1 MQTKPI
7 LLFFL
12 LFLTFQLF
20 GQRYAEGIVTEP
32 DGTPLSGV
40 SIQAKGLL
48 VSVLTDA
55 EGRFK
60 MQIPDG
66 VNYIIVSYSGY
77 KSLELE
83 PSDEDMEIQLTEGVE
98 LDQVTVIGSRNIAR
112 NRLQTPVPVDIIPI
126 SQIINSQAQIDLNQI
141 LMYMVPA
148 FQANRQTIADGS
160 DHVDPIQL
168 RGLSPDQV
176 LILINGKRQHANSLV
191 HINTTVGRGTSNV
204 DLTTIP
210 IASIERVEIL
220 RDGAAAQYGSDAIAG
235 VINIVL
241 KQNIGEFFVQSNMG
255 ITAKGDGATIEA
267 SANQGFRV
275 GQSGFL
281 NVGANFSNRGY
292 TNRMESY
299 NGPIYK
305 EDKMQDDALIAAN
318 GLTRSDFNLRVGNAA
333 MRNTGF
339 LANMAMPIA
348 AGLEVYAFGGIN
360 RKDGVSA
367 GFFRRP
373 IQEDRVVSSIYPT
386 GFLPEIH
393 TNNADASLTGG
404 LRGQIRGWNVDFSNS
419 FGRNKFGYRVENSNN
434 ASLGSISPRS
444 FDAGG
449 YIYSQNVTNID
460 LSRLFEKALSG
471 INLAFG
477 AQYRVE
483 NFQIY
488 AGEEASWKNYGLRTV
503 YNLDTT
509 ATGEIYVNDSSTID
523 VLGKSGGAQVFPGF
537 RPENVTNQSRT
548 SLGLY
553 ADAEFDITKR
563 WLVALAGR
571 GEKFSDI
578 ANKGNGFSNLFSSIG
593 GKLTT
598 RYMIAERFTVRAGVS
613 TGFHAPSLQQRFF
626 SSTATQFIGASLSE
640 VGYFPNDSRAAQ
652 ILGIPSLVPE
662 KSTDFS
668 AGITAKILDNLSLA
682 IDAYTLS
689 IKDRMLLTGQF
700 GGNQDT
706 TIRNILG
713 QVGASSAS
721 FFINGIDTR
730 TSGLDANIAYS
741 LVFEDKHKLN
751 ITLGINFNQTN
762 AISAPKIPSKLAG
775 RENAFFNRQNQALL
789 MTGTPNSKASL
800 IFNYK
805 YRRWSVML
813 RNTYFGQITYLD
825 ASSDKQFNSFNNQ
838 YETPDQVFKPKLVT
852 DLVATYLLRSGL
864 GFTIGAN
871 NLLNVYPDKYT
882 HSFNNDGGRFV
893 YGNYM
898 TQFGW
903 NGAYYFGRI
912 VYTLK

>member
-1 MQTKPI
+1 MQTKQ
-7 LLFFL
+7 LFFFL
-12 LFLTFQLF
+12 LLFLSCQVF

-32 DGTPLSGV
+32 DGTPLSGA

-48 VSVLTDA
+48 LSVLTDA

-77 KSLELE
+77 KSQELE
-83 PSDEDMEIQLTEGVE
+83 PSDEDMEIQMVEGVE

-112 NRLQTPVPVDIIPI
+112 NRLQTSVPVDIVPI
-126 SQIINSQAQIDLNQI
+126 AQIVNTQAQLDLNQI

-148 FQANRQTIADGS
+148 YQANRQTIADGS

-176 LILINGKRQHANSLV
+176 LILVNGKRQHANSLV

-241 KQNIGEFFVQSNMG
+241 KQNIGEFSVQSNAG
-255 ITAKGDGATIEA
+255 ITARGDGATLEA
-267 SANQGFRV
+267 SANQGFRI

-292 TNRMESY
+292 TNRMETY
-299 NGPIYK
+299 TGPIYV
-305 EDKMQDDALIAAN
+305 EDKGQDDALLSAN
-318 GLTRSDFNLRVGNAA
+318 NLTRSDFNMRVGNAG

-348 AGLEVYAFGGIN
+348 SGLELYAFGGLN
-360 RKDGVSA
+360 RKDGTSA

-373 IQEDRVVSSIYPT
+373 IQTDRIVTSIYPN

-393 TNNADASLTGG
+393 TTNGDASFTGG

-434 ASLGSISPRS
+434 ASLGETSPRS

-449 YIYSQNVTNID
+449 HIYSQNVTNLD
-460 LSRLFEKALSG
+460 FSRLFEKKLSG

-488 AGEEASWKNYGLRTV
+488 AGEEASWRNYGLKTV

-509 ATGEIYVNDSSTID
+509 ATGQIYVNDSLTVDI
-523 VLGKSGGAQVFPGF
+523 LGKSGGAQVFPGF

-553 ADAEFDITKR
+553 ADTEFDITKN
-563 WLVALAGR
+563 WLIALAAR

-578 ANKGNGFSNLFSSIG
+578 QSTGKGLSNLFSSIG
-593 GKLTT
+593 GKITT
-598 RYMIAERFTVRAGVS
+598 RYVIASRFTIRAGIS

-626 SSTATQFIGASLSE
+626 SSTATQFVNSSLSE
-640 VGYFPNDSRAAQ
+640 VGYFPNDSRPAQ

-668 AGITAKILDNLSLA
+668 AGITAKILDNLSFA

-689 IKDRMLLTGQF
+689 IKDRLLLTGQF
-700 GGNQDT
+700 GGDQDT
-706 TIRNILG
+706 IIRNLLG
-713 QVGASSAS
+713 QVGASSAT

-730 TSGLDANIAYS
+730 TSGLDANLAYS
-741 LVFEDKHKLN
+741 LVFADKHKLN
-751 ITLGINFNQTN
+751 ITLGINLNQTQ
-762 AISAPKIPSKLAG
+762 AISDPKVPTKLIG
-775 RENAFFNRQNQALL
+775 REDAFFNRQNRSLL
-789 MTGTPNSKASL
+789 MTGTPTSKASL
-800 IFNYK
+800 ILNYK

-813 RNTYFGQITYLD
+813 RNTYFGSITYLD
-825 ASSDKQFNSFNNQ
+825 ASSGTQLNTFNGK
-838 YETPDQVFKPKLVT
+838 YETPDQVFKPKVIT
-852 DLVATYLLRSGL
+852 DFSATYLLRTGL

-871 NLLNVYPDKYT
+871 NLFNVYPDKYA
-882 HSFNNDGGRFV
+882 HSVNSDGNRFV

-912 VYTLK
+912 SYTLK